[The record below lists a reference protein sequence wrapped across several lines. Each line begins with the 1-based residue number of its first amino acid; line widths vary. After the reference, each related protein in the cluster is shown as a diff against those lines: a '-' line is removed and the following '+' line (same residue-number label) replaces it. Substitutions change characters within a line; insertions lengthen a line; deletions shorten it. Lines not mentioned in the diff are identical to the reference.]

1 VLLVRNSE
9 VQAWKTC
16 RHRWAW
22 TYRDARQA
30 AQAAGALRFGS
41 LVHAGLAAYYV
52 PGTKRGPRPWDVFE
66 KLYYEQAAEQK
77 DRGFDVF
84 VDEEWVNALDLGQA
98 MLHGYVERYAAEDEE
113 YEVISSEQTFQLPV
127 RVPERRVW
135 LEEGKSALVYPPF
148 TFKAVGTFDGVWR
161 HRKTKRL
168 SFKEFKTCTA
178 ISLDGLPMDEQAGMY
193 WTYGPKWLHR
203 QGLLAAGEMLSDIL
217 YTFLRKSAPDPDARR
232 NAEGH
237 LLNKDGSVSKRQPA
251 PYFSRVPVY
260 RDETDR
266 RNMHERVVQEAQ
278 ELLLARAGQLPLYK
292 NPGYLMFPNCRGC
305 AVREACELHE
315 TGGDWQEVLAQT
327 TITWNPYADHELSD
341 DHDR

>member
-9 VQAWKTC
+9 VQTWKTC

-22 TYRDARQA
+22 TYRDERQA

-41 LVHAGLAAYYV
+41 LIHAALAAYYP
-52 PGTKRGPRPWDVFE
+52 PGRKRGPAPWDT
-66 KLYYEQAAEQK
+66 YEQEYYAQATEQR

-84 VDEEWVNALDLGQA
+84 SDEAWVNALDLGVG
-98 MLHGYVERYAAEDEE
+98 MLHGYVARYQDEDQE

-127 RVPERRVW
+127 RVPEQRTW
-135 LEEGKSALVYPPF
+135 LEEDKAALVLPPF

-161 HRKTKRL
+161 HLPSGRL
-168 SFKEFKTCTA
+168 LFKEHKTCTA

-203 QGLLAAGEMLSDIL
+203 QGLLPADELPSHIL
-217 YTFLRKSAPDPDARR
+217 YTFLRKAKPDPEQRT

-237 LLNKDGSVSKRQPA
+237 VLNRDGTVSKRQPA
-251 PYFSRVPVY
+251 PYFARVPVY
-260 RDETDR
+260 RDAADR
-266 RNMHERVVQEAQ
+266 RNHHERVVQEARD
-278 ELLLARAGQLPLYK
+278 LAAARAGLLPLYK
-292 NPGYLMFPNCRGC
+292 NPGYLMFPNCRMC
-305 AVREACELHE
+305 PVREACELHE
-315 TGGDWQEVLAQT
+315 TGGDWQEVLGQT
-327 TITWNPYADHELSD
+327 TINWNPYADHELSD